1 MVKIIDGK
9 KISDDIYREL
19 EAEIVPHRGQIG
31 LAVILVGDDP
41 ASATYV
47 RNKEKAC
54 KRLGINFK
62 LVRLPQSVS
71 KEEVLES
78 ISRLNNDDSISG
90 IIVQLPLPS
99 HIDEF
104 EITKSVL
111 PIKDVDG
118 LHPENLGSLLKGK
131 PNMVPCTPLGII
143 ELLRRED
150 IDIKGKKVVIVG
162 RSNLVGKP
170 LFHLLL
176 SMDATV
182 TICHSKTKDLKKET
196 SQADILVVAV
206 GVPGLIKKDMV
217 KPGAVVID
225 VGINK
230 VDNKLVGDVDF
241 EGVKE
246 IASYITPVPG
256 GVGPMTVAML
266 MNNVLKAYKVRNN
279 L

>member
-143 ELLRRED
+143 ELLRREE

>member
-62 LVRLPQSVS
+62 LVRLPQFVS

>member
-131 PNMVPCTPLGII
+131 PNMVPCTPSGII
-143 ELLRRED
+143 ELLRREE